1 LGRNGDKWNNA
12 MVIGLNRKAK
22 YRGDHS
28 MGGQEGDGLR
38 LGQEARTNHVVLI
51 VEDEVL
57 VRLMIADELRNA
69 GYDVIE
75 AANADAA
82 LDVLAHVSSVSLVIS
97 DIRMPGS
104 MDGLSFAQLIRSE
117 YPATRI
123 VLASGDVAN
132 VANVAIDH
140 DGFFFKP
147 YDPRKMVDHVKM
159 LLD

>member
-1 LGRNGDKWNNA
+1 
-12 MVIGLNRKAK
+12 MVIGLKRKDE

-28 MGGQEGDGLR
+28 MRGQEGDGLR
-38 LGQEARTNHVVLI
+38 LGHEARTNHVVLI

-57 VRLMIADELRNA
+57 VRLMIADELRSA
-69 GYDVIE
+69 GYEVIE

-82 LDVLAHVSSVSLVIS
+82 LDVLAHVSGVSLVIS

-104 MDGLSFAQLIRSE
+104 MDGLSFAQLVRSK

-123 VLASGDVAN
+123 VLASGDVT
-132 VANVAIDH
+132 NVAIDH
-140 DGFFFKP
+140 DGFFYKP
-147 YDPRKMVDHVKM
+147 YDPRKMLDHVKM